1 MSEQVWYLFQGGQ
14 QIGPFDSNQVVQ
26 LHTNNMIAQESYVF
40 KVGWKEWRPIED
52 IYEELG
58 IKAGVATMDKAKEIG
73 ERRAAAPR
81 ATVAGSVIVHN
92 NGQICIGNG
101 VNISVTGIFVE
112 TRDQIFTVGETLS
125 LTVRCDGL
133 GKPFNVKAKVIRF
146 TSQPPYPTGYGLQFE
161 GLEEGMQE
169 RIGEL
174 IQKQNRKENKVAGT
188 FV

>member
-52 IYEELG
+52 LYEELG
-58 IKAGVATMDKAKEIG
+58 IKGKSPTMAQAKAIG

-101 VNISVTGIFVE
+101 VNISITGMFVE
-112 TRDQIFTVGETLS
+112 TRDQIFTIGESLN

-146 TSQPPYPTGYGLQFE
+146 STQPPYPSGYGLQFE
-161 GLEEGMQE
+161 DLDASLQE

-174 IQKQNRKENKVAGT
+174 IKQQNRKENKVAGT